1 MTFDTQP
8 PRAVNTQYVAIDPN
22 VAIVKEI
29 DPNVEIILSE
39 LAKAETTVQ
48 EVNRLLADYCTATN
62 LNLII
67 HNSNFLLKM
76 VEA

>member
-1 MTFDTQP
+1 L
-8 PRAVNTQYVAIDPN
+8 I
-22 VAIVKEI
+22 KEI

-39 LAKAETTVQ
+39 LTNREDNAKAETTVQ